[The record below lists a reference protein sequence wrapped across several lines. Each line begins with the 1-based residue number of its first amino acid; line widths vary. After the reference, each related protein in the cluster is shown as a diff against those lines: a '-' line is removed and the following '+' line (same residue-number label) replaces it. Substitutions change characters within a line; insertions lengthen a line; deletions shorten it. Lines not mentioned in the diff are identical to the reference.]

1 MDSNPL
7 QRFIGGMDAL
17 ANLGLAPAEMAE
29 QATRLLPAVLARPA
43 CLPGEYRGSNPEHY
57 EQHIVHVHS
66 GGKYSVVALVWLPG
80 QATPVHDHRCW
91 CVVGVLE
98 GLEHETR
105 YSLRRSARS
114 RLASLADSADEWL
127 EAGAPV
133 RNASGSVSVLVPP
146 EENIHQVVNGSDTLA
161 VSIHVY
167 GADIG
172 VLGTSIN
179 KVFTQPIRA
188 ASPVPGT
195 DASWRMA
202 TSP

>member
-17 ANLGLAPAEMAE
+17 ADRGLGPTEMAA
-29 QATRLLPAVLARPA
+29 QAARLLPAVLARPD
-43 CLPGEYRGSNPEHY
+43 CLPGEYRGPNSEHY

-66 GGKYSVVALVWLPG
+66 EGQYSVVALVWLPG

-98 GLEHETR
+98 GTEQETR
-105 YSLRRSARS
+105 YTLRRPVGFSSAS
-114 RLASLADSADEWL
+114 SQDSADEWL
-127 EAGAPV
+127 AVKESL
-133 RNASGSVSVLVPP
+133 RNTPGSVSVLVPP
-146 EENIHQVVNGSDTLA
+146 QENIHQVVNGSDTLA

-172 VLGTSIN
+172 LLGTSIN
-179 KVFTQPIRA
+179 RVFSLPVRPTSA
-188 ASPVPGT
+188 VPGAE
-195 DASWRMA
+195 ASWRV
-202 TSP
+202 TTTL